1 MTGRRDAW
9 YLDSYRFAHKEQ
21 RQMSD
26 SDELFQVHVRT
37 KTRTLPL
44 LVLATG
50 AGETGA
56 GLPWSE
62 VVGSVESAVAAE
74 PLALSSSRSRASLA
88 FESSRA
94 RSWS

>member
-1 MTGRRDAW
+1 
-9 YLDSYRFAHKEQ
+9 
-21 RQMSD
+21 
-26 SDELFQVHVRT
+26 V
-37 KTRTLPL
+37 
-44 LVLATG
+44 
-50 AGETGA
+50 GETGA